1 MRLWTLLLISLA
13 LGAQVEFVSPLG
25 KKFEALPDKDGAVA
39 KADAALA
46 AQPGNPD
53 LILAAAQARDRIL
66 KFSESIPLY
75 GQGIKAAPGDFRFP
89 RYRGHRY
96 ITTRKFDLAVKDLDR
111 AKALAPG
118 SYDVAYH
125 LGLALYMKGDYQRAA
140 SEYARCL
147 AMAGKPD
154 AAPPLAQGVRHC
166 TALSSD
172 DNSRVA
178 LTEWLYRA
186 LRRAGKDAEAE
197 KLLET
202 IGDEMKVDSNETYYE
217 SLLFYKGMRTEK
229 SLLDPSKLKG
239 NQFATLA
246 YAVANWQW
254 LEGNKA
260 KACKLYRRII
270 EDPAWNAFGYIAAET
285 ELARGAC
292 KDEE

>member
-1 MRLWTLLLISLA
+1 MRIWLLFCSLSLA
-13 LGAQVEFVSPLG
+13 AQVELVSPLG
-25 KKFEALPDKDGAVA
+25 RKFEALPDKDGAVA

-46 AQPGNPD
+46 AQPGNPE
-53 LILAAAQARDRIL
+53 LILAAAQARDRIWRY
-66 KFSESIPLY
+66 SESIALY

-96 ITTRKFDLAVKDLDR
+96 ISTRKFDLAVKDLER

-118 SYDVAYH
+118 SFDVAYH
-125 LGLALYMKGDYQRAA
+125 LGLAHYLRAEYQKAA
-140 SEYARCL
+140 AEYSRCL
-147 AMAGKPD
+147 NMAGKPES
-154 AAPPLAQGVRHC
+154 APPLPEGVRHC
-166 TALSSD
+166 AELSAD

-186 LRRAGKDAEAE
+186 LRRAGRDADAER
-197 KLLET
+197 LLSS

-217 SLLFYKGMRTEK
+217 SLMFYKGMRTEK
-229 SLLDPSKLKG
+229 SLLDPSRLKG
-239 NQFATLA
+239 NQFPTAA

-260 KACKLYRRII
+260 KACRMYRQIV
-270 EDPAWNAFGYIAAET
+270 EDPAWNAFGYIAAEA